1 MMVELT
7 IKTPTFVLGG
17 GRLMEGI
24 DFVVLN
30 NNLYVLDLNK
40 LPIDQVIRNPRVSF
54 DSLIRDFVTRDPMK
68 YSSRLYSVE
77 EQCGSG
83 EVLDHNPEGIP
94 ASEVKGFLRTTYL
107 YWLLKNDAEKRTRFL
122 DIVRERISEGVA
134 LNRVSIDA
142 EDNVV
147 LVVSDKVL
155 YEEEVKEAPYN
166 VMNKVI
172 IKQLTKPKHNDCG
185 VYCIRD
191 REGKFSI
198 RALGLRPGTVIRY
211 ELIIDKRREYLNPDL
226 IKALREFSTDLVAL
240 ESRRGVRVPECGD
253 GLPIR
258 VGYGVGRRWKTMLNL
273 LESLDPAL
281 FRDVTNYVSSKLGK
295 VWGDS
300 TIRLVNNEPVGWVCV
315 RVIP

>member
-1 MMVELT
+1 MMLELT

-17 GRLMEGI
+17 GRLMEGV

-40 LPIDQVIRNPRVSF
+40 LPIDQVIRNPRTSF
-54 DSLIRDFVTRDPMK
+54 DSLIRDFVMRDPMK
-68 YSSRLYSVE
+68 YSSRTYRVE

-94 ASEVKGFLRTTYL
+94 ASEVKGFLRTAYL
-107 YWLLKNDAEKRTRFL
+107 YWLLKNDADKRTRFL
-122 DIVRERISEGVA
+122 GIVRERIGEGVA
-134 LNRVSIDA
+134 LNRVSTDA
-142 EDNVV
+142 EDMA

-155 YEEEVKEAPYN
+155 YEEEVKEMTYN

-172 IKQLTKPKHNDCG
+172 IKQVTRPGPTNYG

-191 REGKFSI
+191 REGRFSI

-211 ELIIDKRREYLNPDL
+211 ELIIDKRREYLNQDL
-226 IKALREFSTDLVAL
+226 IRALREFSTDLVAF
-240 ESRRGVRVPECGD
+240 ESRRGVRAPGCGD
-253 GLPIR
+253 GSPIR
-258 VGYGVGRRWKTMLNL
+258 VGYGVGRRWKTVLNL

-281 FRDVTNYVSSKLGK
+281 LRDVINYVSSKLGRA
-295 VWGDS
+295 WGDS
-300 TIRLVNNEPVGWVCV
+300 TIRLANNEPVGWVCV
-315 RVIP
+315 RVVT